1 MSENPIAVA
10 VIEDEA
16 PIRKF
21 LRAALTGEGYRVLEA
36 DTAREGLRIIT
47 QERPQA
53 VILDLG
59 LPDRDGWEI
68 IGEVRGWSSVPI
80 VILSARGQEQD
91 KIRALDAGADDYLTK
106 PFDAQELRMRLRAGQ
121 RILNLLEELIFA
133 REALREQAQRDS
145 LTRLCNRATVLA
157 LLRKEL
163 LRAERLHHNGKPT
176 SVSVVLMDLDH
187 FKHVN
192 DTYGHLAGDAVL
204 REAARRMREAVRPYD
219 CLGRYGG
226 EEFLFVFTD
235 CESAAAGALAERL
248 RLGMSQEAMVL
259 AEGQVAVTLSAGVA
273 TSDGTHEALVLVGAA
288 DAALYRAKRNGR
300 NQVEIATAADIAASQ
315 ALAMKTASGDPGTS
329 G

>member
-1 MSENPIAVA
+1 MMPTMDGLEVCRRVRQYESESYVYLI
-10 VIEDEA
+10 
-16 PIRKF
+16 
-21 LRAALTGEGYRVLEA
+21 LL
-36 DTAREGLRIIT
+36 TARSQKEDLITGL
-47 QERPQA
+47 E
-53 VILDLG
+53 
-59 LPDRDGWEI
+59 
-68 IGEVRGWSSVPI
+68 
-80 VILSARGQEQD
+80 
-91 KIRALDAGADDYLTK
+91 AGADDYLTK

-315 ALAMKTASGDPGTS
+315 ALAMKTASGEPGTS